1 MGHDMPETTDKK
13 SQALDLPPVKT
24 NDQASNGSPIIYFDE
39 VTSFGAYNGI
49 AHITLEALRFM
60 DIDGKLRTDRVAV
73 AHLRM
78 NYVALRALKDIAERL
93 ELMAKPVPEGPN
105 N

>member
-1 MGHDMPETTDKK
+1 MPETSDSKP
-13 SQALDLPPVKT
+13 QASSPPPVKT

-39 VTSFGAYNGI
+39 ISSFGAYNGI
-49 AHITLEALRFM
+49 AHITLEGLRFM

-78 NYVALRALKDIAERL
+78 NYVALKSLKDIAEKL
-93 ELMAKPVPEGPN
+93 ELMAEPVPEGLN

>member
-1 MGHDMPETTDKK
+1 MPETNDTKP
-13 SQALDLPPVKT
+13 QASAAFAVKT
-24 NDQASNGSPIIYFDE
+24 NDKASNGSPIIYFDE
-39 VTSFGAYNGI
+39 ITSFGAYNGI
-49 AHITLEALRFM
+49 AHMTLEGLRFM

-78 NYVALRALKDIAERL
+78 NYVALKALKDIAEKL
-93 ELMAKPVPEGPN
+93 ELMAEPVPEGPN